1 MNHRLRE
8 KQILHN
14 YMEFLAANYEKIE
27 PDIMTDSI
35 CEIYDR
41 LDRPFDRIIR
51 CFISSVFAY
60 TLVGITVFVV
70 NLFRRKTR

>member
-41 LDRPFDRIIR
+41 LDRPSDRIIR
-51 CFISSVFAY
+51 YASSSLLIY

>member
-1 MNHRLRE
+1 MNNRARE
-8 KQILHN
+8 NQILHN
-14 YMEFLAANYEKIE
+14 YMEFLAENYEKME
-27 PDIMTDSI
+27 PDIMADSI
-35 CEIYDR
+35 CKIYDR

-60 TLVGITVFVV
+60 TFVGITVLVV